1 MCAFAAFAGMLFGYD
16 SGYISS
22 VLGMKEFKLDY
33 GHQVDRIDQNAV
45 LRPGT
50 TDTYIDYDTWQKS
63 LIVSI
68 LSAGTFFGALTA
80 APGCDFFGR
89 RIGLLISVIVFTF
102 GVILQTA
109 ATAIP
114 MFVAGRFFAGY
125 GVGMISASI
134 PLYQSETSPKWIR
147 GTVGKSP
154 S

>member
-1 MCAFAAFAGMLFGYD
+1 MPYWRKQF
-16 SGYISS
+16 STGYINPKDHYLDVTPSQSS
-22 VLGMKEFKLDY
+22 E
-33 GHQVDRIDQNAV
+33 
-45 LRPGT
+45 
-50 TDTYIDYDTWQKS
+50 
-63 LIVSI
+63 IVSL

-80 APGCDFFGR
+80 APTCDFFGR
-89 RIGLLISVIVFTF
+89 RLGLIISTIVFTF

-147 GTVGKSP
+147 GTVG
-154 S
+154 